1 VIVIDASIATK
12 WLANEP
18 DSVAAA
24 RLLERDDSF
33 AAPDIILAETA
44 NALWKKQRAGEIEVN
59 GLAEAITALLVA
71 DLMLV
76 RSAEL
81 LKDAVLLAAAH
92 GHPVYD
98 CLYVALARREG
109 ATLATADRLLARLS
123 KQQRVRTWRPG
134 EPGP

>member
-1 VIVIDASIATK
+1 LIVVDASIVTK

-18 DSVAAA
+18 DSAAAA
-24 RLLERDDSF
+24 RLLDRDDSF

-44 NALWKKQRAGEIEVN
+44 NALWKKQRAGEIEASE
-59 GLAEAITALLVA
+59 LADAITVLLAA

-76 RSAEL
+76 LSAEL
-81 LKDAVLLAAAH
+81 LKDAAALAAAH

-98 CLYVALARREG
+98 CLYLALARRET

-123 KQQRVRTWRPG
+123 RQHGIKTWQPG
-134 EPGP
+134 KPNP